1 MEEENERG
9 SNILFIIFVIIIFA
23 IIYIASLGNITIS
36 EKEKIKEK
44 EKDLS
49 KLKNRH
55 HKLKE
60 IVEKKEVLNKKLN
73 KRFKLIYFGVRLG
86 FLSLYVGYNFIL
98 YFFNLINGL
107 DDFLNYNELALIVI
121 SIFSFLTFGTF
132 ANLSKFIQDIK
143 MKLEVRTYNKYVNI
157 DEEIKKDKKEI
168 KSLSVSIDLKETQLI
183 EDKKTIEIEAN

>member
-55 HKLKE
+55 NKLKE

-143 MKLEVRTYNKYVNI
+143 MKLEVRTYNKYVDL
-157 DEEIKKDKKEI
+157 DEVIKKNKKEM
-168 KSLSVSIDLKETQLI
+168 KSLSISIQTKETQLI